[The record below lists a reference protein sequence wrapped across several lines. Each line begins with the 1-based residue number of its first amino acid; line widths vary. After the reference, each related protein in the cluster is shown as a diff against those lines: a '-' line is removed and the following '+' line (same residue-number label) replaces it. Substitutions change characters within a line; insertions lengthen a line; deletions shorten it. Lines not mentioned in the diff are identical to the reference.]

1 MRNGDNAKLRIG
13 NISIIIA
20 KTTRITQF
28 YDRYLM
34 DFHLN
39 HVQRRQRIIKNSHF
53 YRKDNV

>member
-28 YDRYLM
+28 YDWYLM